1 MPLDAAIGQVFA
13 LYHPSGR
20 SVHQFW
26 SKTSSCG
33 IVNVRGS
40 FTTSTSTSV
49 STLLEVLLP
58 LAYIPIWKWLI
69 TVSIGGLRSSGSPFP
84 YGDHRMEM
92 GIDASL
98 FPYGDYPVPNPFPMV
113 FVTIWEFRKNHH
125 MRIINHLVS
134 LFPYMVIPVWK
145 GGGRWKISH
154 LGTPHNRKVFVTIWG
169 LT

>member
-145 GGGRWKISH
+145 GGGR
-154 LGTPHNRKVFVTIWG
+154 
-169 LT
+169 